1 MGFLEQAAQGY
12 TSNKFVDPAK
22 AMGGN
27 FLQQMYTDVAAK
39 NAAKRN
45 KEAAVKNKVSN
56 YIDNIDTNVDQ
67 SGLTET
73 MRSKTNNVLSNVRME
88 LVDTINQL
96 SRMEPGTEEYI
107 MLNDRR
113 NYLMEIPKKM
123 EASIKSYNDRKA
135 EYLDDVDSDRVS
147 LADADGNDLA
157 SRIYTD
163 EAEFNWNPDGT
174 ISFMDNGNLV
184 NFSEI
189 KDPALKAYDLAD
201 SILKDTFSYQ
211 KGGKKMSPEE
221 ETLKRNELSKLFDAD
236 PMAMASIID
245 DGMLGDLSD
254 KMTVDPKNFKEQKPE
269 VIDLIINSMKD
280 VANKSYSEK
289 QSKSRVKD
297 QDKGFELK
305 NIQTGKVVLDDGYY
319 DIGYGP
325 GGEAYYRKT
334 EDPTSQWVKGSEL
347 KINKTDNSNE
357 PAGPQPLPTV
367 NNDYADDEDV
377 QRLQDELDKAIK
389 EEGK

>member
-157 SRIYTD
+157 SVSAIWSMPPY
-163 EAEFNWNPDGT
+163 EASQMPL
-174 ISFMDNGNLV
+174 SFFLSFFKNHGL
-184 NFSEI
+184 F
-189 KDPALKAYDLAD
+189 K
-201 SILKDTFSYQ
+201 LKDRPQWYTVTNRSKTYVD
-211 KGGKKMSPEE
+211 KI
-221 ETLKRNELSKLFDAD
+221 LSK
-236 PMAMASIID
+236 
-245 DGMLGDLSD
+245 
-254 KMTVDPKNFKEQKPE
+254 
-269 VIDLIINSMKD
+269 ING
-280 VANKSYSEK
+280 E
-289 QSKSRVKD
+289 
-297 QDKGFELK
+297 
-305 NIQTGKVVLDDGYY
+305 YY
-319 DIGYGP
+319 MNYG
-325 GGEAYYRKT
+325 
-334 EDPTSQWVKGSEL
+334 
-347 KINKTDNSNE
+347 INKITS
-357 PAGPQPLPTV
+357 
-367 NNDYADDEDV
+367 
-377 QRLQDELDKAIK
+377 KA
-389 EEGK
+389 